1 MTDQP
6 MPAKPAGKKT
16 KKQPEPRPQESFV
29 WLDQFLGYFQSI
41 KERSPLTIK
50 EYPSFDASTINL

>member
-1 MTDQP
+1 MTDHPLPRQQAVKK
-6 MPAKPAGKKT
+6 AKKLPG
-16 KKQPEPRPQESFV
+16 PRPQDSFV

-50 EYPSFDASTINL
+50 